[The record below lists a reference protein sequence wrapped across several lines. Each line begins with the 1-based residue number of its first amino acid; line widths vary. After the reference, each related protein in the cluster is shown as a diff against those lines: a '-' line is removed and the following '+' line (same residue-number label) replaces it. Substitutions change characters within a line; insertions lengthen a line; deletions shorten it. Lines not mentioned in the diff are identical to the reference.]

1 MQISSRYNIQRIIS
15 IQKNF
20 NELSFH
26 QSITFFQYI
35 YIHLESE
42 TIENFLFR

>member
-1 MQISSRYNIQRIIS
+1 MQISSRYNIQRVIS

-20 NELSFH
+20 NELSSYR
-26 QSITFFQYI
+26 SITFFQYI
-35 YIHLESE
+35 YIYLESE